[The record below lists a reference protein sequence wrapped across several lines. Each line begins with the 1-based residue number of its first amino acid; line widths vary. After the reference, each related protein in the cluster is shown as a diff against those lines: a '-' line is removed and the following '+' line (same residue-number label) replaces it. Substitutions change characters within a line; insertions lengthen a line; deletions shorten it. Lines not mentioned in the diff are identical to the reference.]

1 MKRYNPRNWINL
13 IFALHKSDT
22 LRLLWKEI
30 IYIGAF
36 TLFIAYI
43 ELHYFPNH
51 YFLKN

>member
-30 IYIGAF
+30 IYIGVEF
-36 TLFIAYI
+36 HNVIDVS
-43 ELHYFPNH
+43 
-51 YFLKN
+51 